1 MWWDLVIDVLWPSRG
16 AACIDRIVENSDSG
30 AIPVQFRVPGEF
42 KRRLNESGW
51 LADEV
56 IAAGELRQG
65 KPHSPLAL
73 ITGLALI
80 EVLRPRRSKHLPRTF
95 ALAVTADRVVAFAMS
110 AWSEGDG
117 VTDHVVKIK
126 RGDRGCWSRES
137 ARLIDL
143 PKGPESKSGTLELAG
158 VGRIPV
164 TWDGDPSTGELIDLL
179 GR

>member
-16 AACIDRIVENSDSG
+16 AACIERTVESSDPG
-30 AIPVQFRVPGEF
+30 TVAVEFRVPGEF

-51 LADEV
+51 LAEEV

-80 EVLRPRRSKHLPRTF
+80 EVLRPRRSKRLPRTF
-95 ALAVTADRVVAFAMS
+95 ALAVTTDRVVAFAMS

-117 VTDHVVKIK
+117 VTDRVVLIK
-126 RGDRGCWSRES
+126 GGDHGCWPRES

-143 PKGPESKSGTLELAG
+143 PNGRESKGGTLELAG

-164 TWDGDPSTGELIDLL
+164 TWDGDPSTDEVIDLL
-179 GR
+179 AR

>member
-1 MWWDLVIDVLWPSRG
+1 MWWDLVIDVLWPSRR
-16 AACIDRIVENSDSG
+16 AARTERIVAKSDSG
-30 AIPVQFRVPGEF
+30 TLAVQFRVPGEF

-65 KPHSPLAL
+65 KAQSPLAL

-80 EVLRPRRSKHLPRTF
+80 ELLRPRRSKRLPRTF

-117 VTDHVVKIK
+117 VTDHVVTIK
-126 RGDRGCWSRES
+126 RGDRGSWPRES

-143 PKGPESKSGTLELAG
+143 PKGRESKGGTLELAG